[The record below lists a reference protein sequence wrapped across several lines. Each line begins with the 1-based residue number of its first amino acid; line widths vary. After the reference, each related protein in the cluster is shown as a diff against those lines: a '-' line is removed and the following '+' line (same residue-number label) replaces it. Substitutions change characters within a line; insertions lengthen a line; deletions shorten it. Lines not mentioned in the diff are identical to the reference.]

1 MCESAMSDN
10 ELRVMKIR
18 FGTVIDHINSGTS
31 LSVLRILGLTGKGEN
46 VVTIAMNVPSRKI
59 GRKDIVKVEDR
70 VLSSEEADK
79 IALIAPKATINIIR
93 DYAVVGKQTI
103 KLPQV
108 VKGLVK
114 CDNLSCISNGKEP
127 IQSTFFVEGKD
138 PLRLRCYYC
147 NRTMSKDDVLK
158 QF

>member
-1 MCESAMSDN
+1 MSVN

-18 FGTVIDHINSGTS
+18 FGTVIDHINAGTS

-46 VVTIAMNVPSRKI
+46 VVTIAMNVPSSKL

-70 VLSSEEADK
+70 VLNSEEADK

-93 DYAVVGKQTI
+93 DYDVVGKQTI

-108 VKGLVK
+108 VKGIVK
-114 CDNLSCISNGKEP
+114 CDNLSCISNGNEP
-127 IQSTFFVEGKD
+127 IQSTFFVEGED

>member
-1 MCESAMSDN
+1 MSEN

-18 FGTVIDHINSGTS
+18 EGTVIDHINSSTA
-31 LSVLRILGLTGKGEN
+31 LSVIRILGLTGKGEN
-46 VVTIAMNVPSRKI
+46 VVTIAMNVASKKL
-59 GRKDIVKVEDR
+59 GRKDIVKVEER
-70 VLSSEEADK
+70 IISSEEADK

-93 DYAVVGKQTI
+93 DYSVVAKQRT

-108 VKGLVK
+108 IRGIVK
-114 CDNLSCISNGKEP
+114 CDNLSCISNGREP
-127 IQSTFFVEGKD
+127 IQPTFFVEKED

-147 NRTMSKDDVLK
+147 NRTMNKEDVLK

>member
-1 MCESAMSDN
+1 MSEN

-18 FGTVIDHINSGTS
+18 EGTVIDHINSGTA

-46 VVTIAMNVPSRKI
+46 VVTIAMNVTSKKL
-59 GRKDIVKVEDR
+59 GRKDIVKVEER
-70 VLSSEEADK
+70 IINSEEADK

-93 DYAVVGKQTI
+93 DYSVVAKQKT

-108 VKGLVK
+108 IRGIVK
-114 CDNLSCISNGKEP
+114 CDNLSCISNGHEP
-127 IQSTFFVEGKD
+127 IQPTFFVERED

-147 NRTMSKDDVLK
+147 NRIMRQGRRPQTILK
-158 QF
+158 

>member
-1 MCESAMSDN
+1 MSAN

-18 FGTVIDHINSGTS
+18 EGTVIDHINSGTA

-46 VVTIAMNVPSRKI
+46 VVTIAMNVPSKKL
-59 GRKDIVKVEDR
+59 GRKDIVKVEER
-70 VLSSEEADK
+70 VLNSEEADK

-93 DYAVVGKQTI
+93 DYSVVAKQKT

-108 VKGLVK
+108 IRGIVK
-114 CDNLSCISNGKEP
+114 CDNLSCISNGHEP
-127 IQSTFFVEGKD
+127 IQPTFFVERED

-147 NRTMSKDDVLK
+147 NRIMDKGDVLK

>member
-1 MCESAMSDN
+1 MSVN

-46 VVTIAMNVPSRKI
+46 VVSIAMNVPSRKL

-79 IALIAPKATINIIR
+79 IALIAPRATINIIQ
-93 DYAVVGKQTI
+93 DYNVVGKQTI

-108 VKGLVK
+108 VKGIVK
-114 CDNLSCISNGKEP
+114 CDNHSCISNGNEP
-127 IQSTFFVEGKD
+127 IQSTFFVDSDD
-138 PLRLRCYYC
+138 PLKLRCYYC
-147 NRTMSKDDVLK
+147 NRIMSKDDVLR

>member
-1 MCESAMSDN
+1 MSVN

-46 VVTIAMNVPSRKI
+46 VVTIAMNVPSGKL

-70 VLSSEEADK
+70 VLNSEEADK
-79 IALIAPKATINIIR
+79 IALIAPRATINIIQ
-93 DYAVVGKQTI
+93 DYNVVGKQTI

-108 VKGLVK
+108 VKGIVK
-114 CDNLSCISNGKEP
+114 CDNLSCISNGNEP
-127 IQSTFFVEGKD
+127 IQSTFFVESED
-138 PLRLRCYYC
+138 PLKLRCYYC
-147 NRTMSKDDVLK
+147 NRIMSKEDVLR